1 MFLGA
6 CEARLSVL
14 MYKHSA
20 LFSKRKTLGAY
31 TTEWWRDAQSKSS
44 SQLIPFC
51 ICGELQD
58 CTLRLCSIAL
68 PCPLK
73 PSILL
78 DKTQGSPTP
87 TTILPFSSS
96 KLNSLP
102 SSPFGCSPPNR
113 DACCILNV
121 SSIHL
126 LVSVWDSIFPL
137 MCLSC
142 FPDKWL
148 PSSVFRQPFK
158 RF

>member
-20 LFSKRKTLGAY
+20 LFSKRKTLGAS
-31 TTEWWRDAQSKSS
+31 TTEWWRNAQSKSS
-44 SQLIPFC
+44 SHLIPFC

-58 CTLRLCSIAL
+58 CTLGLCSIAL

-73 PSILL
+73 PSILPW
-78 DKTQGSPTP
+78 QNSRFYYPHHN
-87 TTILPFSSS
+87 SSFFQ
-96 KLNSLP
+96 LQTHPLP
-102 SSPFGCSPPNR
+102 SSHFGCSPPNR
-113 DACCILNV
+113 DACCIFNV